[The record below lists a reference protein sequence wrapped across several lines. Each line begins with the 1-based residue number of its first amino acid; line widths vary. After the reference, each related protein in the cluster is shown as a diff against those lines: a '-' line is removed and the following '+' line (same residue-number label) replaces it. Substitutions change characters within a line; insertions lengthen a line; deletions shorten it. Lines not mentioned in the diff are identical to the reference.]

1 MKETIINKATSLFL
15 TLGFKSVTMDDIAND
30 LGMSKKTI
38 YTYFDNKISLVE
50 AATTH
55 LYKKITD
62 GIKDIKRKSL
72 DPITELHDIKI
83 FLMNSLKGEK
93 TSPYHQLQKYYPS
106 IHKEL
111 KIKKFDF
118 VLESTKKS
126 LQKGIN
132 QGIFRK
138 KINLEL
144 ISRLYFNGITGIK
157 NPEIFPIELF
167 NPGLL
172 MENYSEYH
180 LRAIVTKKGLE
191 KLEKFLSKQLK
202 I

>member
-38 YTYFDNKISLVE
+38 YTYFDNKTSLVE
-50 AATTH
+50 AGTTH
-55 LYKKITD
+55 LFKKITD
-62 GIKDIKRKSL
+62 GIKDIKTKSL

-106 IHKEL
+106 IHKDL

-126 LQKGIN
+126 LQKGVT
-132 QGIFRK
+132 QGLFRK

>member
-1 MKETIINKATSLFL
+1 MKETIINRATSLFL

-38 YTYFDNKISLVE
+38 YTYFENKTSLVE
-50 AATTH
+50 AGTTH
-55 LYKKITD
+55 LFKKITD

-126 LQKGIN
+126 LQKGVN
-132 QGIFRK
+132 QGLFRK

-144 ISRLYFNGITGIK
+144 ISRLYFNGITGIR
-157 NPEIFPIELF
+157 NPEIFPPELF
-167 NPGLL
+167 NPVVL
-172 MENYSEYH
+172 MESYSEYH

-191 KLEKFLSKQLK
+191 KLEKFYLNN
-202 I
+202 